1 MIFRI
6 ILGLIIFWM
15 TTASLLPLFGV
26 NFVLFRGAVFEPF
39 LIDES
44 NTYLH
49 IIRSSTFASMAF
61 FGINYLRR
69 KRPLSS
75 VAPLLVFV
83 SFLVIYAPV
92 YLIIRG
98 DSQWWEWATFT
109 FMIALT
115 VIFFR
120 ENQAEAKKIFL
131 NDW

>member
-6 ILGLIIFWM
+6 MLGLIIFWM
-15 TTASLLPLFGV
+15 TTASLLPFFGV
-26 NFVLFRGAVFEPF
+26 NFVLLRGAVFEPF

-61 FGINYLRR
+61 FGVNYLRR

-83 SFLVIYAPV
+83 CFLVIYAPV
-92 YLIIRG
+92 YLFIRG
-98 DSQWWEWATFT
+98 DSQWWEWATFA
-109 FMIALT
+109 FMIALA

-131 NDW
+131 SAW

>member
-6 ILGLIIFWM
+6 MLGLIIFWM
-15 TTASLLPLFGV
+15 TTASLLPFFGV
-26 NFVLFRGAVFEPF
+26 NFVLLRGAVFEPF